1 MTTPTPDEIEVAL
14 KDLEADATTW
24 TNAAA
29 DLRVA
34 AAAAER
40 QRLDPAVFSFAG
52 PAAAAEYEALRAK
65 LASRISQGVAGF
77 AAIAAALRASAAA
90 YAADEAAGV
99 HRMQNIY

>member
-14 KDLEADATTW
+14 EDLEADATRW
-24 TNAAA
+24 
-29 DLRVA
+29 A
-34 AAAAER
+34 AAAAELQAAATAAGR

-65 LASRISQGVAGF
+65 LAGRISQGAVNL
-77 AAIAAALRASAAA
+77 AAIAAALRTSAAA

-99 HRMQNIY
+99 HRMLNIY

>member
-14 KDLEADATTW
+14 EDLEIDATTW
-24 TNAAA
+24 MGAAA
-29 DLRVA
+29 ELQAA

-52 PAAAAEYEALRAK
+52 SAAAAEYEALRAK
-65 LASRISQGVAGF
+65 LASRISQGAASL
-77 AAIAAALRASAAA
+77 AAIAAALRASADA

-99 HRMQNIY
+99 HRMQNTY